1 MKITEK
7 TLKNYIKNKITEV
20 YQTQRTLSSHFNI
33 NYDHYTGALPQIEPE
48 YFTLNYPW
56 LFFNVN
62 KETNEITK
70 YKTKI
75 NHVEYNN
82 HGVNTFEEAKNKL
95 ESMLNDTYQILDL
108 QSSTDFINRVCIMSV
123 SLKLRPAKTS
133 LRKILK
139 QNNLFEK
146 YEDMIEVTDNNYFK
160 PYLDKSEQEDVLNTR
175 IYMHK
180 KTNNIFIMYGSNAVP
195 NFKYLLYNVINLV
208 VSKNYKDTYKESNL
222 EEFAYSLGYSQEEYV
237 KKILEKM
244 NEQCIKKYD
253 TVLNR
258 LNREINACVTSFYDL
273 IRDKKETER
282 KRLYLQTKTQNQD
295 DFLEFIKESNK
306 ITSITNNG
314 NGNNMVSISF
324 EGTLSNYDE
333 EEAELI
339 IKNESNFRYQEPIRY
354 VLNAIFLEQKYKI
367 KIVGTVN
374 IDLENGGM
382 SYSNL
387 SGIDTAMYNPH
398 LSHYSC
404 FGTSKIEVSKAIA
417 DGDLTAAFVAAQ
429 YAVFNLNFG
438 DSAVFN
444 SFKKDI
450 EAKWDKKVCVDKQ
463 GNSLSFNDIY
473 IIEKNKE
480 EEEEQQ

>member
-7 TLKNYIKNKITEV
+7 TLKNYIKNKLTEV

-33 NYDHYTGALPQIEPE
+33 NYNHYTGVLAQIEPE

-82 HGVNTFEEAKNKL
+82 YGLNTFEEAKNKL
-95 ESMLNDTYQILDL
+95 ESMLNDVYQILDL
-108 QSSTDFINRVCIMSV
+108 QNSTDFINRVYIMSV
-123 SLKLRPAKTS
+123 VLKTRPAKTS

-160 PYLDKSEQEDVLNTR
+160 PYLDKSDQEDALNTR

-180 KTNNIFIMYGSNAVP
+180 RTNNIFIMYSSSNDTL
-195 NFKYLLYNVINLV
+195 NFKHLLYNVINLV

-222 EEFAYSLGYSQEEYV
+222 EEFACSLGYSQEGYV
-237 KKILEKM
+237 KKILETM
-244 NEQCIKKYD
+244 NEQCIKRYD

-258 LNREINACVTSFYDL
+258 LNREINDCVTSFYDL

-306 ITSITNNG
+306 ITSITNSDS
-314 NGNNMVSISF
+314 GNNIVSVSF

-339 IKNESNFRYQEPIRY
+339 IKNESNFRNQEYIRL

-367 KIVGTVN
+367 KIVGTIN
-374 IDLENGGM
+374 INLENGDIR
-382 SYSNL
+382 YSNL
-387 SGIDTAMYNPH
+387 GDIDTAMYNPH
-398 LSHYSC
+398 LSHYNC

-417 DGDLTAAFVAAQ
+417 DGDLTAAFIAAQ

-444 SFKKDI
+444 SFKRDI
-450 EAKWDKKVCVDKQ
+450 EAKWEKQVCIDKQ

-473 IIEKNKE
+473 TIERNKE
-480 EEEEQQ
+480 EEKQQ